1 MDSELEMMPLMIVSL
16 ISADNNNC
24 LLEIE
29 HNLKRLNVLKSLL
42 NEETDYLEKIDQA
55 IEILQRLKNELF

>member
-29 HNLKRLNVLKSLL
+29 HNLKKLKALKNLIEDSF
-42 NEETDYLEKIDQA
+42 YLEKIDQA